1 MACASCHP
9 DGREDAL
16 TWGTIDGPRQT
27 PMLAARLDDTGPY
40 SWNGVHSTVE
50 IHLKDTIQRLRGTGL
65 RESEVH
71 AIAQYIK
78 VMDSPKQKQSYTP
91 TQAQQIQSGK
101 ELFFSADTACAT
113 CHQPDKGYTDGI
125 AHDVGSVSV
134 LRNPND
140 PKEKMLD
147 TPSLKFIRGT
157 APFFHDGR
165 YSSLQDM
172 LDSPEHA
179 MGYSMNLTRE
189 QRVALAAFLE
199 TL

>member
-27 PMLAARLDDTGPY
+27 PMLAARLDETGPY
-40 SWNGVHSTVE
+40 SWNGVHATVE

-65 RESEVH
+65 RDSEVH

-78 VMDSPKQKQSYTP
+78 VMDSPKEKQVYTP
-91 TQAQQIQSGK
+91 NQARQIQTGK
-101 ELFFSADTACAT
+101 ELFFSAETACGT
-113 CHQPDKGYTDGI
+113 CHQPDKGYTDGV

-147 TPSLKFIRGT
+147 TPSLKFIKGT